1 MTISSKILVLHMGSG
16 RTHRIVSVRLYP
28 ERLVIGANE
37 MLQKAG
43 AKLTG
48 PQTNLGFIGSLGWV
62 LAAQS
67 VSTIMNSWLSSYAQK
82 EHVELLS
89 QATQKLI
96 DADRQAKFVSVSEIE
111 NLKTGL
117 PGAWRRAED
126 RNTGAHSAGIVWN
139 NHAGS
144 GAQADASAAWKK
156 EPYIHNGSSLVE
168 VRSEGGESLT
178 VEWSHVEAVQVDE
191 GDTGA

>member
-1 MTISSKILVLHMGSG
+1 MRTGSKILVLYMGSG
-16 RTHRIVSVRLYP
+16 RTHRIVCVRLYP

-48 PQTNLGFIGSLGWV
+48 PQTNLGSVGSLGWV

-67 VSTIMNSWLSSYAQK
+67 VSTLMNSWLSSYAQK

-111 NLKTGL
+111 NLTTGL

-126 RNTGAHSAGIVWN
+126 RNTGAHSTGIVWN
-139 NHAGS
+139 NNAGS
-144 GAQADASAAWKK
+144 GTQADASTTWKK
-156 EPYIHNGSSLVE
+156 EPYIHNGSTLVE
-168 VRSEGGESLT
+168 VQTEGGESLT
-178 VEWSHVEAVQVDE
+178 IEWSHVEAVQVDE
-191 GDTGA
+191 GDTDA